1 MIVLEMRFLY
11 QIVIFIDFHLR
22 VEMWERW
29 IILHS
34 GVCCEIWVFLHHTV
48 LLKSFWPFVEKLT
61 TGQPRSKALPHAGSK
76 VREPDRASWVRLES
90 GICILK
96 TSFLDFLVGSR
107 ISVSNDFCVLCDQ
120 KLYPTIQNVLFF
132 FSLSLSLACPWTSE
146 ITHSFSCDKNFP
158 KHCDFGRLLRISGFY
173 TIFVSKKQVLVRSWR
188 WVWSNGDG
196 LHCSKY
202 SWSTATAGN
211 KFLGFGIHM
220 DLVGFLALQTPTNV
234 SSPTSLGRLISSQ
247 RSGEVTFPQL
257 FVARE
262 QSLPFLRIPFPGR
275 SSGILS
281 TSFRREAFSK
291 GFFIPFEYRLDRF
304 LCTKVYS

>member
-11 QIVIFIDFHLR
+11 QTVIFIDFDLR
-22 VEMWERW
+22 AEMWERW
-29 IILHS
+29 IILHP
-34 GVCCEIWVFLHHTV
+34 GVCFEIWVFLHHAV
-48 LLKSFWPFVEKLT
+48 LLKSFWPFVEKRT

-76 VREPDRASWVRLES
+76 VREPERHESGWNLEFASWRYHFW
-90 GICILK
+90 I
-96 TSFLDFLVGSR
+96 FLVGSR
-107 ISVSNDFCVLCDQ
+107 ISISNDFCVLCDQ
-120 KLYPTIQNVLFF
+120 KLYPTIQNVLCFF
-132 FSLSLSLACPWTSE
+132 FSLSLSLSCPWTSE
-146 ITHSFSCDKNFP
+146 ITQLFSCDKNFP
-158 KHCDFGRLLRISGFY
+158 KHRYFGRLLWLSGFY
-173 TIFVSKKQVLVRSWR
+173 MIFTSKKQVLVSSWR

-234 SSPTSLGRLISSQ
+234 SSPTSLGRLISWQ

-257 FVARE
+257 LVARE

-304 LCTKVYS
+304 LCTHVCS

>member
-11 QIVIFIDFHLR
+11 QTVIFIDFDLR

-29 IILHS
+29 IILHP

-48 LLKSFWPFVEKLT
+48 LLKSFWPFVEKRT

-76 VREPDRASWVRLES
+76 VREPERHES
-90 GICILK
+90 GWNLEFACWRYQPGQGFQFLTTSVYSVTQSCIPPFK
-96 TSFLDFLVGSR
+96 TSS
-107 ISVSNDFCVLCDQ
+107 S
-120 KLYPTIQNVLFF
+120 FF
-132 FSLSLSLACPWTSE
+132 FSLSLSLSHVHE
-146 ITHSFSCDKNFP
+146 LVK
-158 KHCDFGRLLRISGFY
+158 LRIRFHVTRTSPFWETSSTFRILYDLCIKKTG
-173 TIFVSKKQVLVRSWR
+173 IGEELKVSLEQRR
-188 WVWSNGDG
+188 WVTLFKIQLVNRN
-196 LHCSKY
+196 CR
-202 SWSTATAGN
+202 N

-220 DLVGFLALQTPTNV
+220 DLVGFLALQTPTNL
-234 SSPTSLGRLISSQ
+234 SSPTSLGKLISWQ

-304 LCTKVYS
+304 LCTHVYS